1 MQMALL
7 PDIFT
12 PSEAKSNGFDPIPAG
27 WYEVEATKS
36 ELKSTKDKAG
46 KYIAFTFKVLDGDH
60 EGRLIFTNLNIVNKN
75 DIAVKIAQGD
85 LKAICDAVGFEDDLE
100 DTEDLHNIPLAIK
113 VSITEETSNWPAK
126 NEIKGY
132 KSLDDS
138 PL

>member
-1 MQMALL
+1 MGPKTKKLISILEELIILL
-7 PDIFT
+7 E
-12 PSEAKSNGFDPIPAG
+12 S
-27 WYEVEATKS
+27 
-36 ELKSTKDKAG
+36 
-46 KYIAFTFKVLDGDH
+46 DH
-60 EGRLIFTNLNIVNKN
+60 EGQLIFTNLNIVNKN